1 VQTDI
6 STSIVSRPSAER
18 GDYRNIGNNQMLAYD
33 PVDGVFKR
41 FLTGP
46 RGCEITGV
54 ITTPDMRTMFINVQH
69 PGEPASERNDPSNP
83 TAISSWPFG
92 LRPRSST
99 VVIRKEDGG
108 IIGT

>member
-1 VQTDI
+1 M
-6 STSIVSRPSAER
+6 AER

-33 PVDGVFKR
+33 QADGVFKR

-54 ITTPDMRTMFINVQH
+54 ITTPDMRTMFVNVQH
-69 PGEPASERNDPSNP
+69 PGEPASERNDPSTP

-92 LRPRSST
+92 QRPRSST
-99 VVIRKEDGG
+99 VVIRKLDGG